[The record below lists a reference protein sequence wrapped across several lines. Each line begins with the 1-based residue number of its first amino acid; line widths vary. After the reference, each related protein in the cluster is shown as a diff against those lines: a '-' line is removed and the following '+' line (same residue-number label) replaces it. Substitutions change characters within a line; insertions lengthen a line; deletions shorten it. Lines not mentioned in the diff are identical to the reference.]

1 MPKRTGGSFQSSV
14 NSVFSHQSSVLSCA
28 ARDVGILAGRSPFS
42 IIGEIEGK
50 LNDSC
55 QLSVVSHQCVLRTEN
70 EPEASELR
78 TDNWSTIADVDYE
91 ALYRKYRPQRF
102 DDIIGQSH
110 VTDTLAREVQE
121 GKVAHA
127 YLFAGPRGTGKT
139 TTARIIAKAL
149 NCTNRG
155 EDGEPCNT
163 CSSCV
168 AVTEGSSLD
177 VIELD
182 AASHNS
188 VDDIRDIRV
197 SVTTVASVGGA
208 KRIFILDEAHMLSK
222 AAGNALLKTLE
233 EPPPHVHF
241 VLATTEPYKLLDT
254 IRSRSQRFDFHNV
267 AVEVLAGYL
276 DKISSAEKYR
286 VEPSALTAVAR
297 HARGSVRDA
306 LSLLEQVAALGEGS
320 VEVRGVNRA
329 LGLADSEVYAQLA
342 RAVVQQDARVAIEM
356 VASLSAEGVDLRRFV
371 SEGIAF
377 FRGVFLAHYAPNLA
391 EVADESA
398 DVLEEWVKVSKEL
411 PAADV
416 LRTVD
421 HLAEALL
428 RLREGREERLMVEIT
443 LLKLTRPETVGDLAS
458 MAARVEQLE
467 QRVRRL
473 GAGVPVVARPAPAV
487 ATGVGADDSAAAKL
501 PTVTVPATAVEEP
514 QPTTELPEEPVPSTE
529 PMIPDEAI
537 PSEPAEALFEP
548 PAVAA
553 LEPVGD
559 LTLGQFESV
568 WPALVAGVRDDLG
581 PRRQALFREAS
592 PGSVKG
598 STVTL
603 HLPEHLSFHLEQL
616 ADDDLVRQVV
626 EARAGELLGGSIRIE
641 FRSATSA
648 DEDTSSSS
656 DDREPL
662 PEKHQL
668 LEAPSG
674 PTDPDALV
682 EGLLGGQVVE
692 EVVSDD

>member
-1 MPKRTGGSFQSSV
+1 MWSIGGIERELNSFA
-14 NSVFSHQSSVLSCA
+14 NHRL
-28 ARDVGILAGRSPFS
+28 
-42 IIGEIEGK
+42 
-50 LNDSC
+50 
-55 QLSVVSHQCVLRTEN
+55 T
-70 EPEASELR
+70 ASQPAPP
-78 TDNWSTIADVDYE
+78 SGPPATIAAVEYQ

-102 DDIIGQSH
+102 EDIIGQGH
-110 VTDTLAREVQE
+110 VTETLAREVQE
-121 GKVAHA
+121 GRVAHA

-149 NCTNRG
+149 NCTNLG

-163 CSSCV
+163 CNSCV

-208 KRIFILDEAHMLSK
+208 KRVFILDEAHMLSK

-276 DKISSAEKYR
+276 DKISRSEEYVVDPA
-286 VEPSALTAVAR
+286 ALTGVAR

-306 LSLLEQVAALGEGS
+306 LSLLEQVAALGDGS

-342 RAVVQQDARVAIEM
+342 RAVVQQDARAAIEM
-356 VASLSAEGVDLRRFV
+356 VAALSAEGVDLRRFV

-377 FRGVFLAHYAPNLA
+377 YRGVFLAHYAPNLA
-391 EVADESA
+391 EVVDESV
-398 DVLEEWVKVSKEL
+398 DVLEDWTKVSKEL
-411 PAADV
+411 PAPDV
-416 LRTVD
+416 LRIVD

-443 LLKLTRPETVGDLAS
+443 LLKLTRPETAGDPISL
-458 MAARVEQLE
+458 AARIEQLE

-473 GAGVPVVARPAPAV
+473 GVAAPVAAGSVSAGTKQERVSESRAAE
-487 ATGVGADDSAAAKL
+487 ATTAAA
-501 PTVTVPATAVEEP
+501 VPAGPAA
-514 QPTTELPEEPVPSTE
+514 QTE
-529 PMIPDEAI
+529 PELSVEPPSSESTPAGPVELTEEQVEPDAALST
-537 PSEPAEALFEP
+537 PEPAIIAREA
-548 PAVAA
+548 
-553 LEPVGD
+553 VGD
-559 LTLGQFESV
+559 LTLSQFESV

-592 PGSVKG
+592 PGSVQG

-603 HLPEHLSFHLEQL
+603 HLPDHLSFHLEQL
-616 ADDDLVRQVV
+616 QEDDLVREVV
-626 EARAGELLGGSIRIE
+626 EARAAELLGGSIRIQ
-641 FRSATSA
+641 FRSGSRRDDPSGSA
-648 DEDTSSSS
+648 ETDSETPPD
-656 DDREPL
+656 
-662 PEKHQL
+662 KHQL

-674 PTDPDALV
+674 PLDPDALV
-682 EGLLGGQVVE
+682 EGLLGGQVIE
-692 EVVSDD
+692 EIVDD

>member
-1 MPKRTGGSFQSSV
+1 MEYQ
-14 NSVFSHQSSVLSCA
+14 
-28 ARDVGILAGRSPFS
+28 
-42 IIGEIEGK
+42 
-50 LNDSC
+50 
-55 QLSVVSHQCVLRTEN
+55 
-70 EPEASELR
+70 
-78 TDNWSTIADVDYE
+78 

-102 DDIIGQSH
+102 EDIIGQGH
-110 VTDTLAREVQE
+110 VTETLAREVQE
-121 GKVAHA
+121 GRVAHA

-149 NCTNRG
+149 NCTNLG
-155 EDGEPCNT
+155 KDGEPCNT
-163 CSSCV
+163 CNSCV
-168 AVTEGSSLD
+168 AVTDGSSLD

-208 KRIFILDEAHMLSK
+208 KRVFILDEAHMLSK

-276 DKISSAEKYR
+276 DRISNSEEYR
-286 VEPSALTAVAR
+286 VEPAALTAVAR

-306 LSLLEQVAALGEGS
+306 LSLLEQVAALGDGS

-342 RAVVQQDARVAIEM
+342 HAVVHKDARAAIEM
-356 VASLSAEGVDLRRFV
+356 VAKLSAEGVDLRRFV

-377 FRGVFLAHYAPNLA
+377 YRGVFLAHYAPNLA

-398 DVLEEWVKVSKEL
+398 DVLDDWVKVSKEL
-411 PAADV
+411 PALDV
-416 LRTVD
+416 LRVVD

-443 LLKLTRPETVGDLAS
+443 LLKLTRPETTGDPAS
-458 MAARVEQLE
+458 MAARIEQLE

-473 GAGVPVVARPAPAV
+473 GTGAPAAV
-487 ATGVGADDSAAAKL
+487 KA
-501 PTVTVPATAVEEP
+501 ATAA
-514 QPTTELPEEPVPSTE
+514 TKDEPVKESDATASTKSATVAGAQPGPE
-529 PMIPDEAI
+529 PRTATQ
-537 PSEPAEALFEP
+537 PSESQPDKREQADEPVASEEAQITPEP
-548 PAVAA
+548 DVVT
-553 LEPVGD
+553 LQPVGD
-559 LTLGQFESV
+559 LTLSQFESV

-592 PGSVKG
+592 PGSVEG

-603 HLPEHLSFHLEQL
+603 HLPNHLSFHLEQL
-616 ADDDLVRQVV
+616 QSDELVKNIV
-626 EARAGELLGGSIRIE
+626 EGRAAELLGGSVKIQ
-641 FRSATSA
+641 FRSGGRPGDLSL
-648 DEDTSSSS
+648 SS
-656 DDREPL
+656 EPDSE
-662 PEKHQL
+662 PTPDKHQL
-668 LEAPSG
+668 LEAPAG
-674 PTDPDALV
+674 TTDPDALV
-682 EGLLGGQVVE
+682 EGLLGGQVIE
-692 EVVSDD
+692 EIVDDD

>member
-1 MPKRTGGSFQSSV
+1 MAIAAPPPNRLRIWLRFRGETRSGG
-14 NSVFSHQSSVLSCA
+14 
-28 ARDVGILAGRSPFS
+28 
-42 IIGEIEGK
+42 
-50 LNDSC
+50 
-55 QLSVVSHQCVLRTEN
+55 TEN
-70 EPEASELR
+70 
-78 TDNWSTIADVDYE
+78 WGTIAGVEYQ

-102 DDIIGQSH
+102 ADIIGQGH
-110 VTDTLAREVQE
+110 VTETLAREVQE
-121 GKVAHA
+121 GRVAHA

-149 NCTNRG
+149 NCTDLG
-155 EDGEPCNT
+155 EEGEPCNT
-163 CSSCV
+163 CNSCV
-168 AVTEGSSLD
+168 GVTEGSSLD

-208 KRIFILDEAHMLSK
+208 KRVFILDEAHMLSK

-267 AVEVLAGYL
+267 GVEILAGYL
-276 DKISSAEKYR
+276 EKISDTEKYQ
-286 VEPSALTAVAR
+286 VESAALTAVAR

-306 LSLLEQVAALGEGS
+306 LSLLEQVAALGDGS

-356 VASLSAEGVDLRRFV
+356 VAALSAEGVDLRRFV

-377 FRGVFLAHYAPNLA
+377 YRGVFLAHYAPNLA

-398 DVLEEWVKVSKEL
+398 DVLEDWIKVSKEL

-416 LRTVD
+416 LRIVD
-421 HLAEALL
+421 RLAEALL

-443 LLKLTRPETVGDLAS
+443 LLKLTRPETAGDPAS
-458 MAARVEQLE
+458 MAARIEQLE
-467 QRVRRL
+467 QKVRRL
-473 GAGVPVVARPAPAV
+473 GSGSLPAAKPATVTREAARIETLPITSSAPPAPAAEERPDV
-487 ATGVGADDSAAAKL
+487 AS
-501 PTVTVPATAVEEP
+501 PPPAEP
-514 QPTTELPEEPVPSTE
+514 QPSDPVEHDEPEDAKELDEVLEDPAPPV
-529 PMIPDEAI
+529 
-537 PSEPAEALFEP
+537 AL
-548 PAVAA
+548 AA
-553 LEPVGD
+553 VGD

-592 PGSVKG
+592 PGSVQG

-603 HLPEHLSFHLEQL
+603 HLPDHLSFHLEQL
-616 ADDDLVRQVV
+616 QGDDMVREMV
-626 EARAGELLGGSIRIE
+626 EARAAELLGGSIRIQ
-641 FRSATSA
+641 FRSGTRTDDDSA
-648 DEDTSSSS
+648 PASSE
-656 DDREPL
+656 REAL
-662 PEKHQL
+662 PDKDQL

-682 EGLLGGQVVE
+682 EGLLGGQFIE
-692 EVVSDD
+692 EIVDRD

>member
-1 MPKRTGGSFQSSV
+1 MRQNLVGTAPLSPRILQIRGTPPNRLRLRLRLRGETHGGGTG
-14 NSVFSHQSSVLSCA
+14 
-28 ARDVGILAGRSPFS
+28 
-42 IIGEIEGK
+42 
-50 LNDSC
+50 
-55 QLSVVSHQCVLRTEN
+55 
-70 EPEASELR
+70 
-78 TDNWSTIADVDYE
+78 NWGTIADVEYQ

-102 DDIIGQSH
+102 DDIIGQGH
-110 VTDTLAREVQE
+110 VTETLAREVQE
-121 GKVAHA
+121 GRVAHA

-149 NCTNRG
+149 NCTNLG

-163 CSSCV
+163 CNSCV

-208 KRIFILDEAHMLSK
+208 KRVFILDEAHMLSK

-276 DKISSAEKYR
+276 ERISSSENYQ
-286 VEPSALTAVAR
+286 VEPAALTAVAR

-306 LSLLEQVAALGEGS
+306 LSLLEQVAALGDGS

-342 RAVVQQDARVAIEM
+342 RAVVENDARSAIEM
-356 VASLSAEGVDLRRFV
+356 VASLSADGVDLRRFV

-377 FRGVFLAHYAPNLA
+377 YRGVFLAHYAPNLA

-398 DVLEEWVKVSKEL
+398 DVLADWVKVSKEMS
-411 PAADV
+411 AVDV
-416 LRTVD
+416 LRVVD

-443 LLKLTRPETVGDLAS
+443 LLKLTRPETAGDPAS
-458 MAARVEQLE
+458 MAARIDQLE

-473 GAGVPVVARPAPAV
+473 GTGAPAAVRVAAVAPRGAGVGETAVPANT
-487 ATGVGADDSAAAKL
+487 ATGAGVQPEPAA
-501 PTVTVPATAVEEP
+501 EP
-514 QPTTELPEEPVPSTE
+514 KPEESQPG
-529 PMIPDEAI
+529 
-537 PSEPAEALFEP
+537 EPAEVDDEPVEPEEVLFTPEP
-548 PAVAA
+548 AA
-553 LEPVGD
+553 TLEAVGD
-559 LTLGQFESV
+559 LTLAQFESV

-592 PGSVKG
+592 PGSVQG
-598 STVTL
+598 SVVSL
-603 HLPEHLSFHLEQL
+603 HLPDHLSFHLEQL
-616 ADDDLVRQVV
+616 QSDELVKEVV
-626 EARAGELLGGSIRIE
+626 EARAAELLGGSIRIQ
-641 FRSATSA
+641 FRSGGRPDGDSV
-648 DEDTSSSS
+648 SS
-656 DDREPL
+656 DADSETL
-662 PEKHQL
+662 PDKNQL

-682 EGLLGGQVVE
+682 EGLLGGQVIE
-692 EVVSDD
+692 EIVDED

>member
-1 MPKRTGGSFQSSV
+1 VEYQ
-14 NSVFSHQSSVLSCA
+14 
-28 ARDVGILAGRSPFS
+28 
-42 IIGEIEGK
+42 
-50 LNDSC
+50 
-55 QLSVVSHQCVLRTEN
+55 
-70 EPEASELR
+70 
-78 TDNWSTIADVDYE
+78 

-102 DDIIGQSH
+102 EDIIGQGH
-110 VTDTLAREVQE
+110 VTETLAREVQE
-121 GKVAHA
+121 ERVAHA

-149 NCTNRG
+149 NCTNLG
-155 EDGEPCNT
+155 KDGEPCNT
-163 CSSCV
+163 CNSCV

-208 KRIFILDEAHMLSK
+208 KRVFILDEAHMLSK

-267 AVEVLAGYL
+267 AVEILAGYL
-276 DKISSAEKYR
+276 ERISNSEKYQ
-286 VEPSALTAVAR
+286 VEPAALTAVAR

-306 LSLLEQVAALGEGS
+306 LSLLEQVAALGDGS

-342 RAVVQQDARVAIEM
+342 HAVVEKDARAAIEM
-356 VASLSAEGVDLRRFV
+356 VATLSAEGVDLRRFV

-377 FRGVFLAHYAPNLA
+377 YRGVFLAHYAPNLA
-391 EVADESA
+391 EVADESE
-398 DVLEEWVKVSKEL
+398 DVLDDWIKVSKEL
-411 PAADV
+411 PALDV
-416 LRTVD
+416 LRVVD

-443 LLKLTRPETVGDLAS
+443 LLKLTRPETAGDPAS
-458 MAARVEQLE
+458 MAARIEQLE

-473 GAGVPVVARPAPAV
+473 GTGAPAAAQTTTA
-487 ATGVGADDSAAAKL
+487 ATKDARSQEPDTAASANSAAVAGAQ
-501 PTVTVPATAVEEP
+501 PGPEPRAAAQPSEP
-514 QPTTELPEEPVPSTE
+514 QPDQPEKDEPVALE
-529 PMIPDEAI
+529 EA
-537 PSEPAEALFEP
+537 PPTSEPDVVTLQD
-548 PAVAA
+548 
-553 LEPVGD
+553 VGD
-559 LTLGQFESV
+559 LTLSQFESV

-592 PGSVKG
+592 PGSVQG

-603 HLPEHLSFHLEQL
+603 YLPDHLSFHLEQL
-616 ADDDLVRQVV
+616 QSDELVKEIV
-626 EARAGELLGGSIRIE
+626 EARAAELLGGSIRIQ
-641 FRSATSA
+641 FRSGGRPDDPSP
-648 DEDTSSSS
+648 SS
-656 DDREPL
+656 DADSETTPD
-662 PEKHQL
+662 KHQL

-674 PTDPDALV
+674 TTDPDALV
-682 EGLLGGQVVE
+682 EGLLGGQVIE
-692 EVVSDD
+692 EIVDDD

>member
-1 MPKRTGGSFQSSV
+1 MEYQ
-14 NSVFSHQSSVLSCA
+14 
-28 ARDVGILAGRSPFS
+28 
-42 IIGEIEGK
+42 
-50 LNDSC
+50 
-55 QLSVVSHQCVLRTEN
+55 
-70 EPEASELR
+70 
-78 TDNWSTIADVDYE
+78 

-102 DDIIGQSH
+102 EDIIGQGH
-110 VTDTLAREVQE
+110 VTETLAREVQE
-121 GKVAHA
+121 GRVAHA

-149 NCTNRG
+149 NCTNLG
-155 EDGEPCNT
+155 NDGEPCNT
-163 CSSCV
+163 CNSCV
-168 AVTEGSSLD
+168 AVTVGSSLD

-208 KRIFILDEAHMLSK
+208 KRVFILDEAHMLSK

-276 DKISSAEKYR
+276 EKISSAEKYK
-286 VEPSALTAVAR
+286 VDPAALTAVAR

-306 LSLLEQVAALGEGS
+306 LSLLEQVAALGDGS

-342 RAVVQQDARVAIEM
+342 RAVVEQDARTAIEM
-356 VASLSAEGVDLRRFV
+356 VARLSAEGVDLRRFV

-377 FRGVFLAHYAPNLA
+377 YRGVFLAHYAPNLA
-391 EVADESA
+391 EVVDESA
-398 DVLEEWVKVSKEL
+398 DVLADWTRVSKEL
-411 PAADV
+411 QAPDV
-416 LRTVD
+416 LRMVD

-443 LLKLTRPETVGDLAS
+443 LLKLTRPETAGDPAS
-458 MAARVEQLE
+458 MTARIEQLE

-473 GAGVPVVARPAPAV
+473 GAGAPAAVKPASVVAKAPVMKEVQPVESEDTAILESTPESGPGFEFGDEPAPSEPVPAQPAPLDEQAEPDEVPETLAPAV
-487 ATGVGADDSAAAKL
+487 VPVEAVGN
-501 PTVTVPATAVEEP
+501 
-514 QPTTELPEEPVPSTE
+514 
-529 PMIPDEAI
+529 
-537 PSEPAEALFEP
+537 
-548 PAVAA
+548 
-553 LEPVGD
+553 
-559 LTLGQFESV
+559 LTLSQFESV

-592 PGSVKG
+592 PGSVDG

-603 HLPEHLSFHLEQL
+603 HLPDHLSFHLEQL
-616 ADDDLVRQVV
+616 QTDELVREVV
-626 EARAGELLGGSIRIE
+626 EARAAELLGGSIRIQ
-641 FRSATSA
+641 FRSGSHT
-648 DEDTSSSS
+648 EDGASSSPS
-656 DDREPL
+656 ESEML
-662 PEKHQL
+662 PDKQQL
-668 LEAPSG
+668 LEAPAVA
-674 PTDPDALV
+674 TDPDALV
-682 EGLLGGQVVE
+682 EGLLGGQMIE
-692 EVVSDD
+692 EVVTDD

>member
-1 MPKRTGGSFQSSV
+1 MSV
-14 NSVFSHQSSVLSCA
+14 RPSL
-28 ARDVGILAGRSPFS
+28 DPP
-42 IIGEIEGK
+42 
-50 LNDSC
+50 
-55 QLSVVSHQCVLRTEN
+55 LRRFCR
-70 EPEASELR
+70 LR
-78 TDNWSTIADVDYE
+78 RHSLPATIAAVEYQ

-102 DDIIGQSH
+102 EDIIGQGH
-110 VTDTLAREVQE
+110 VTETLAREVQE
-121 GKVAHA
+121 GRVAHA

-149 NCTNRG
+149 NCTDLG
-155 EDGEPCNT
+155 KDGEPCNT

-208 KRIFILDEAHMLSK
+208 KRVFILDEAHMLSK

-276 DKISSAEKYR
+276 EKISDTEKYE
-286 VEPSALTAVAR
+286 VEAVALKAVAR

-306 LSLLEQVAALGEGS
+306 LSLLEQVAALGDGS

-342 RAVVQQDARVAIEM
+342 RAVVHQDARAAIEM
-356 VASLSAEGVDLRRFV
+356 VAALSAEGVDLRRFV

-377 FRGVFLAHYAPNLA
+377 YRGVFLAHYAPNLA

-398 DVLEEWVKVSKEL
+398 DVLEDWIKVSKEL

-416 LRTVD
+416 LRIVD
-421 HLAEALL
+421 RLAEALL

-443 LLKLTRPETVGDLAS
+443 LLKLTRPETAGDPVS
-458 MAARVEQLE
+458 MAARIEQLE
-467 QRVRRL
+467 QKVRRL
-473 GAGVPVVARPAPAV
+473 GSGTLPAAQPASTV
-487 ATGVGADDSAAAKL
+487 ATEAAGKGSSPAAST
-501 PTVTVPATAVEEP
+501 PRDAASQTVPEGGSAGA
-514 QPTTELPEEPVPSTE
+514 
-529 PMIPDEAI
+529 
-537 PSEPAEALFEP
+537 EPAEPEP
-548 PAVAA
+548 VEPLELEAQEELDEVAVEPAQPVAA
-553 LEPVGD
+553 PAAVGD
-559 LTLGQFESV
+559 LTLAQFESV

-598 STVTL
+598 STVIL
-603 HLPEHLSFHLEQL
+603 HLPDHLSFHLEQL
-616 ADDDLVRQVV
+616 QDDDKVREIV
-626 EARAGELLGGSIRIE
+626 EARAAELLGGSIRIE
-641 FRSATSA
+641 FRSGTGTDGEAA
-648 DEDTSSSS
+648 ASSNEQEGVP
-656 DDREPL
+656 D
-662 PEKHQL
+662 KHQL

-674 PTDPDALV
+674 ATDPDALV
-682 EGLLGGQVVE
+682 EGLLGGQVIE
-692 EVVSDD
+692 EIIDRE

>member
-1 MPKRTGGSFQSSV
+1 VEYQ
-14 NSVFSHQSSVLSCA
+14 
-28 ARDVGILAGRSPFS
+28 
-42 IIGEIEGK
+42 
-50 LNDSC
+50 
-55 QLSVVSHQCVLRTEN
+55 
-70 EPEASELR
+70 
-78 TDNWSTIADVDYE
+78 

-102 DDIIGQSH
+102 EDIIGQGH
-110 VTDTLAREVQE
+110 VTETLAREVQE
-121 GKVAHA
+121 GRVAHA

-149 NCTNRG
+149 NCTNLG
-155 EDGEPCNT
+155 KDGEPCNT
-163 CSSCV
+163 CASCV

-208 KRIFILDEAHMLSK
+208 KRVFILDEAHMLSK

-267 AVEVLAGYL
+267 AVEVLAGYMER
-276 DKISSAEKYR
+276 ISGSEQYKAE
-286 VEPSALTAVAR
+286 PAALTAVAR

-306 LSLLEQVAALGEGS
+306 LSLLEQVAALGDGS

-342 RAVVQQDARVAIEM
+342 RAVVQQDARAAIEM
-356 VASLSAEGVDLRRFV
+356 VAALSAEGVDLRRFV

-377 FRGVFLAHYAPNLA
+377 YRGVFLAHYAPNLS

-398 DVLEEWVKVSKEL
+398 DVLEDWIKVSKEL
-411 PAADV
+411 PAPDV
-416 LRTVD
+416 LRIVD

-443 LLKLTRPETVGDLAS
+443 LLKLTRPETAGDPAS
-458 MAARVEQLE
+458 MAARIEQLE

-473 GAGVPVVARPAPAV
+473 GAGAPAAGRPVTAQPEDATV
-487 ATGVGADDSAAAKL
+487 ADPVTSEPSPVEPADS
-501 PTVTVPATAVEEP
+501 VPPSEPELAVETPPGESKSV
-514 QPTTELPEEPVPSTE
+514 QPTGMAADPVE
-529 PMIPDEAI
+529 PDEALLT
-537 PSEPAEALFEP
+537 PDPAIGAQEA
-548 PAVAA
+548 
-553 LEPVGD
+553 VGD
-559 LTLGQFESV
+559 LTLSQFESV

-592 PGSVKG
+592 PGSVQG
-598 STVTL
+598 ATVTL
-603 HLPEHLSFHLEQL
+603 HLPDHLSFHLEQL
-616 ADDDLVRQVV
+616 QSDEMVKHVV
-626 EARAGELLGGSIRIE
+626 EARAAELLGGSIRIQ
-641 FRSATSA
+641 FQSGSRTGAPSAITDS
-648 DEDTSSSS
+648 DTPP
-656 DDREPL
+656 D
-662 PEKHQL
+662 KHQL
-668 LEAPSG
+668 LEAPEG
-674 PTDPDALV
+674 PLDPDALV
-682 EGLLGGQVVE
+682 EGLLGGQVIE
-692 EVVSDD
+692 EIAADD

>member
-1 MPKRTGGSFQSSV
+1 VEYQ
-14 NSVFSHQSSVLSCA
+14 
-28 ARDVGILAGRSPFS
+28 
-42 IIGEIEGK
+42 
-50 LNDSC
+50 
-55 QLSVVSHQCVLRTEN
+55 
-70 EPEASELR
+70 
-78 TDNWSTIADVDYE
+78 

-102 DDIIGQSH
+102 EDIIGQSH

-121 GKVAHA
+121 GRVAHA

-149 NCTNRG
+149 NCTNLG

-163 CSSCV
+163 CNSCL

-208 KRIFILDEAHMLSK
+208 KRVFILDEAHMLSK

-267 AVEVLAGYL
+267 AVEPLAEYL
-276 DKISSAEKYR
+276 DRISSAEKYR
-286 VEPSALTAVAR
+286 VEPAALTAVAR

-306 LSLLEQVAALGEGS
+306 LSLLEQVAALGDGS

-342 RAVVQQDARVAIEM
+342 RAVVQQDARAAIEM

-377 FRGVFLAHYAPNLA
+377 YRGVFLAHYAPNLA

-398 DVLEEWVKVSKEL
+398 DVLEEWTKVSKEL
-411 PAADV
+411 PAPEV

-443 LLKLTRPETVGDLAS
+443 LLKLTRPETAGDPAS
-458 MAARVEQLE
+458 MAARLEQLE

-473 GAGVPVVARPAPAV
+473 GAGVPAVVRPAPSIANDLAV
-487 ATGVGADDSAAAKL
+487 SDAGAAEPPIAAPVAAA
-501 PTVTVPATAVEEP
+501 PETHPETESPVEP
-514 QPTTELPEEPVPSTE
+514 K
-529 PMIPDEAI
+529 
-537 PSEPAEALFEP
+537 PSEPAEPDEALFEP
-548 PAVAA
+548 QPAVTA
-553 LEPVGD
+553 LGSLGD
-559 LTLGQFESV
+559 LTLSQFESV

-592 PGSVKG
+592 PGSVQG
-598 STVTL
+598 STVIL
-603 HLPEHLSFHLEQL
+603 HLPDHLSFHLEQL
-616 ADDDLVRQVV
+616 QADDTVKEVV
-626 EARAGELLGGSIRIE
+626 EARAAELLGGLIRIQFQSGSGDGPSPPE
-641 FRSATSA
+641 P
-648 DEDTSSSS
+648 
-656 DDREPL
+656 DDGESL
-662 PEKHQL
+662 PDKDQL
-668 LEAPSG
+668 MEAPSTT
-674 PTDPDALV
+674 TDPDALV
-682 EGLLGGQVVE
+682 EGLLGGQVIE
-692 EVVSDD
+692 EIVDES

>member
-1 MPKRTGGSFQSSV
+1 MP
-14 NSVFSHQSSVLSCA
+14 
-28 ARDVGILAGRSPFS
+28 
-42 IIGEIEGK
+42 
-50 LNDSC
+50 
-55 QLSVVSHQCVLRTEN
+55 
-70 EPEASELR
+70 R
-78 TDNWSTIADVDYE
+78 TDHFCRRRSAPLSGPPATIAGVEYQ

-102 DDIIGQSH
+102 ADIIGQGH
-110 VTDTLAREVQE
+110 VTETLAREVQE
-121 GKVAHA
+121 GRVAHA

-149 NCTNRG
+149 NCTDLG

-163 CSSCV
+163 CNSCV
-168 AVTEGSSLD
+168 GVTEGSSLD

-208 KRIFILDEAHMLSK
+208 KRVFILDEAHMLSK

-267 AVEVLAGYL
+267 GVEVLAGYL
-276 DKISSAEKYR
+276 EKISDTEKYQ
-286 VEPSALTAVAR
+286 VESAALTAVAR

-306 LSLLEQVAALGEGS
+306 LSLLEQVAALGDGS

-356 VASLSAEGVDLRRFV
+356 VAALSAEGVDLRRFV

-377 FRGVFLAHYAPNLA
+377 YRGVFLAHYAPNLA

-398 DVLEEWVKVSKEL
+398 DVLEDWIKVSKEL

-416 LRTVD
+416 LRIVD
-421 HLAEALL
+421 RLAEALL

-443 LLKLTRPETVGDLAS
+443 LLKLTRPETAGDPAS
-458 MAARVEQLE
+458 MAARIEQLE
-467 QRVRRL
+467 QKVRRL
-473 GAGVPVVARPAPAV
+473 GSGSLPAAKPAATVIKEAAPSETLSVTSATPRPVPGGAIGCRQSSARRVTAIGPRCARRTRGRQEVDEVLGEPAPPVVPL
-487 ATGVGADDSAAAKL
+487 AA
-501 PTVTVPATAVEEP
+501 
-514 QPTTELPEEPVPSTE
+514 
-529 PMIPDEAI
+529 
-537 PSEPAEALFEP
+537 
-548 PAVAA
+548 
-553 LEPVGD
+553 VGD

-592 PGSVKG
+592 PGSVQG

-603 HLPEHLSFHLEQL
+603 HLPDHLSFHLEQL
-616 ADDDLVRQVV
+616 QGDDMVREMV
-626 EARAGELLGGSIRIE
+626 EARAAELLGGSIRIQ
-641 FRSATSA
+641 FRSGTQTDDVAA
-648 DEDTSSSS
+648 PASSE
-656 DDREPL
+656 REAL
-662 PEKHQL
+662 PDKDQL

-682 EGLLGGQVVE
+682 EGLLGGQVIE
-692 EVVSDD
+692 EIVDRD

>member
-1 MPKRTGGSFQSSV
+1 MEYQ
-14 NSVFSHQSSVLSCA
+14 
-28 ARDVGILAGRSPFS
+28 
-42 IIGEIEGK
+42 
-50 LNDSC
+50 
-55 QLSVVSHQCVLRTEN
+55 
-70 EPEASELR
+70 
-78 TDNWSTIADVDYE
+78 

-102 DDIIGQSH
+102 EDIIGQGH
-110 VTDTLAREVQE
+110 VTETLAREVQE
-121 GKVAHA
+121 GRVAHA

-149 NCTNRG
+149 NCTNLG
-155 EDGEPCNT
+155 KDGEPCNT
-163 CSSCV
+163 CNSCV

-208 KRIFILDEAHMLSK
+208 KRVFILDEAHMLSK

-276 DKISSAEKYR
+276 ERISTSEKYQ
-286 VEPSALTAVAR
+286 VEAAALTAVAR

-306 LSLLEQVAALGEGS
+306 LSLLEQVAALGDGS

-329 LGLADSEVYAQLA
+329 LGLADSEVYARLA
-342 RAVVQQDARVAIEM
+342 RAVVENDARSAIEM
-356 VASLSAEGVDLRRFV
+356 VASLSADGVDLRRFV

-377 FRGVFLAHYAPNLA
+377 YRGVFLAHYAPNLA

-398 DVLEEWVKVSKEL
+398 DVLADWVRVSKEL
-411 PAADV
+411 PAIDV
-416 LRTVD
+416 LRVVD

-443 LLKLTRPETVGDLAS
+443 LLKLTRPETAGDPAS
-458 MAARVEQLE
+458 MAARIDQLE

-473 GAGVPVVARPAPAV
+473 GTGAPAAVRVAAVAPRDPSVGEAAVPANPATGAGTQPEPAAEPTSKESQPDKPAAVVAEPTEPEEVLFTPEPAV
-487 ATGVGADDSAAAKL
+487 ATL
-501 PTVTVPATAVEEP
+501 
-514 QPTTELPEEPVPSTE
+514 
-529 PMIPDEAI
+529 EA
-537 PSEPAEALFEP
+537 
-548 PAVAA
+548 
-553 LEPVGD
+553 VGD
-559 LTLGQFESV
+559 LNLGQFESV

-592 PGSVKG
+592 PGSVQG
-598 STVTL
+598 SVVTL
-603 HLPEHLSFHLEQL
+603 HLPDHLSFHLEQL
-616 ADDDLVRQVV
+616 QSDELVKAVV
-626 EARAGELLGGSIRIE
+626 EARAAELLGGSIRIQ
-641 FRSATSA
+641 FRSGGRPDGHSV
-648 DEDTSSSS
+648 SS
-656 DDREPL
+656 DADPETL
-662 PEKHQL
+662 PDKNQL

-674 PTDPDALV
+674 ATDPDALV
-682 EGLLGGQVVE
+682 EGLLGGQVIE
-692 EVVSDD
+692 EIVDED

>member
-1 MPKRTGGSFQSSV
+1 MEYQ
-14 NSVFSHQSSVLSCA
+14 
-28 ARDVGILAGRSPFS
+28 
-42 IIGEIEGK
+42 
-50 LNDSC
+50 
-55 QLSVVSHQCVLRTEN
+55 
-70 EPEASELR
+70 
-78 TDNWSTIADVDYE
+78 

-102 DDIIGQSH
+102 ADIIGQSH
-110 VTDTLAREVQE
+110 VTETLAREVQE
-121 GKVAHA
+121 NRVAHA
-127 YLFAGPRGTGKT
+127 YLLAGPRGTGKT
-139 TTARIIAKAL
+139 TTARILAKAL
-149 NCTNRG
+149 NCTNLG
-155 EDGEPCNT
+155 ENGEPCNT
-163 CSSCV
+163 CNSCV

-267 AVEVLAGYL
+267 AVELLAGYL
-276 DKISSAEKYR
+276 TRISSEEEYE
-286 VEPSALTAVAR
+286 VEPAALTAVAR

-306 LSLLEQVAALGEGS
+306 LSLLEQVAALGDGS

-342 RAVVQQDARVAIEM
+342 RAVVRQDARAAIEM

-391 EVADESA
+391 EVADDSA
-398 DVLEEWVKVSKEL
+398 DVLEEWVRVSKEL
-411 PAADV
+411 PAPDV

-443 LLKLTRPETVGDLAS
+443 LLKLTRPETAGDLAS
-458 MAARVEQLE
+458 MAARLEHVE

-473 GAGVPVVARPAPAV
+473 GAGVPAVVKPATSVGGDAAAGEVGAAKPATRPAA
-487 ATGVGADDSAAAKL
+487 SAAAEGQSQTGL
-501 PTVTVPATAVEEP
+501 SDGPW
-514 QPTTELPEEPVPSTE
+514 PSDE
-529 PMIPDEAI
+529 QNIPDEPP
-537 PSEPAEALFEP
+537 PSEPAELETSEPQSDVPGMALI
-548 PAVAA
+548 
-553 LEPVGD
+553 GD

-592 PGSVKG
+592 PGSVQG
-598 STVTL
+598 LTVTL
-603 HLPEHLSFHLEQL
+603 LLPDHLSFHLEQL
-616 ADDDLVRQVV
+616 QSDDLVKEVV
-626 EARAGELLGGSIRIE
+626 EAHAAELLGGSIQIQ
-641 FRSATSA
+641 FRSGSQS
-648 DEDTSSSS
+648 DEGVSVSS
-656 DDREPL
+656 DEMETL
-662 PEKHQL
+662 PDKHEL

-692 EVVSDD
+692 EIVDEN

>member
-1 MPKRTGGSFQSSV
+1 MEYQ
-14 NSVFSHQSSVLSCA
+14 
-28 ARDVGILAGRSPFS
+28 
-42 IIGEIEGK
+42 
-50 LNDSC
+50 
-55 QLSVVSHQCVLRTEN
+55 
-70 EPEASELR
+70 
-78 TDNWSTIADVDYE
+78 

-102 DDIIGQSH
+102 DDVIGQGH
-110 VTDTLAREVQE
+110 VTETLAREVQE
-121 GKVAHA
+121 GRVAHA

-149 NCTNRG
+149 NCTNLG

-163 CSSCV
+163 CNSCV

-208 KRIFILDEAHMLSK
+208 KRVFILDEAHMLSK

-267 AVEVLAGYL
+267 AVELLAGYL
-276 DKISSAEKYR
+276 AKISSAEKYE
-286 VEPSALTAVAR
+286 VDPAALTAVAR

-306 LSLLEQVAALGEGS
+306 LSLLEQVAALGDGS

-342 RAVVQQDARVAIEM
+342 RAVVEQDARAAIEM
-356 VASLSAEGVDLRRFV
+356 VAGLSAEGVDLRRFV

-377 FRGVFLAHYAPNLA
+377 YRGVFLAHYAPNLA

-398 DVLEEWVKVSKEL
+398 DVLADWTRVSKEL
-411 PAADV
+411 PAPDV
-416 LRTVD
+416 LRMVD

-428 RLREGREERLMVEIT
+428 RLREGREERLMVEIA
-443 LLKLTRPETVGDLAS
+443 LLKLTRPETAGDPAS
-458 MAARVEQLE
+458 MAARIEQLE

-473 GAGVPVVARPAPAV
+473 AAGTPAAVKQGPVAAKAPAAREIQTVETDDSATLGSTPEPGAGIELGDEPASSEPAPADTAPFDEQAEPDEVIDRPAPV
-487 ATGVGADDSAAAKL
+487 VVPLEAA
-501 PTVTVPATAVEEP
+501 
-514 QPTTELPEEPVPSTE
+514 SN
-529 PMIPDEAI
+529 
-537 PSEPAEALFEP
+537 
-548 PAVAA
+548 
-553 LEPVGD
+553 
-559 LTLGQFESV
+559 LTLSQFESA

-592 PGSVKG
+592 PGSVDG

-603 HLPEHLSFHLEQL
+603 HLPDHLSFHLEQL
-616 ADDDLVRQVV
+616 QSDELVREVV
-626 EARAGELLGGSIRIE
+626 EARAAELLGGSIRIQ
-641 FRSATSA
+641 FRSGIQT
-648 DEDTSSSS
+648 DGGDSSSPNES
-656 DDREPL
+656 EML
-662 PEKHQL
+662 PDKHQL
-668 LEAPSG
+668 LEAPAVA
-674 PTDPDALV
+674 TDPDALV
-682 EGLLGGQVVE
+682 EGLLGGQMIE
-692 EVVSDD
+692 EVVKDD